1 LAPVLAH
8 NLSIPGEKSMAM
20 KLVKNTEEYAIYQ
33 RNDDRYA
40 VKGADNN
47 SINGEDKV
55 RILLAEGLIK
65 VSAPAA
71 PEEVVE
77 EVAEE
82 APAEEAPAEEAPAEE
97 AAAEEE
103 EK

>member
-1 LAPVLAH
+1 
-8 NLSIPGEKSMAM
+8 M
-20 KLVKNTEEYAIYQ
+20 KLVKKTEQYAIYQ

-40 VKGADNN
+40 VKNADND
-47 SINGEDKV
+47 SINGEEKV
-55 RILLAEGLIK
+55 RILLEEGLIK
-65 VSAPAA
+65 VSAAA
-71 PEEVVE
+71 AVE

-97 AAAEEE
+97 APAEEAPAEEE